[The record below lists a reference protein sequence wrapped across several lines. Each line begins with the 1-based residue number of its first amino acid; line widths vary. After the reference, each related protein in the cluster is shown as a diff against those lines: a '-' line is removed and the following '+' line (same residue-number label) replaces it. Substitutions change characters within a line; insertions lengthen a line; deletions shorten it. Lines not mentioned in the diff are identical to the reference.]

1 MDRNLEQARAYLSHS
16 RTEDDAAKKLEQLKE
31 KLKIFEG
38 ITSIAQARKLA
49 KENFYIEND
58 VNYINLENAMCVIV
72 QSANDFKVCLED
84 EKEVILYSITKPKEK
99 KKHDDKD

>member
-16 RTEDDAAKKLEQLKE
+16 ITEDDAAKKLEQFKE

-84 EKEVILYSITKPKEK
+84 EKEVTLYSITKPKEK

>member
-1 MDRNLEQARAYLSHS
+1 MDKNLEQAKAYLSHS
-16 RTEDDAAKKLEQLKE
+16 RTEDDAANKLEQFKE

-58 VNYINLENAMCVIV
+58 VNYIKLDDTMCVII
-72 QSANDFKVCLED
+72 QSADVFRICLEND
-84 EKEVILYSITKPKEK
+84 KEFLSYNIVKPKGDRK
-99 KKHDDKD
+99 GA